1 VRGGSGKLP
10 CAREGVRIYR
20 ETLGLGFLS
29 GPNGLS
35 WAGPKHVLGS
45 R

>member
-1 VRGGSGKLP
+1 LP

-20 ETLGLGFLS
+20 ETLGLGFQM
-29 GPNGLS
+29 GLLG
-35 WAGPKHVLGS
+35 WAGFGPKREIEL